1 MVRNLAKLEVD
12 FSKSDRNIFR
22 KSQQV
27 FLLGN
32 RKYKHRPQ
40 LPVAGKLKEL
50 KLEKGHFQNTVTEVP
65 EHPTLPF
72 SSLLKNC
79 RVLKRKNFVFY
90 TIISN
95 SVYVLISEGC
105 VLGHAFSRRA
115 SVSSR
120 PLWATYS
127 HKMYTKVVG
136 LWSSLAKLNSPSI

>member
-95 SVYVLISEGC
+95 SVYVLISAMFVFVC
-105 VLGHAFSRRA
+105 FMCNMVFST
-115 SVSSR
+115 SR
-120 PLWATYS
+120 LYC
-127 HKMYTKVVG
+127 KFVI
-136 LWSSLAKLNSPSI
+136 LNWFKEIQYLYK